1 MDFINFQLSDIG
13 YIIVILVGILFL
25 HVWYK
30 RFKIKEMSRIM
41 EFVRV
46 VMTDNKVFKQLR
58 SRISEIYKVDEKY
71 TAFAFNTIKRTK
83 SQSLKDLVNQYSAVR
98 GLNFLDNKKAKVIAC
113 NRVECNEEV
122 KNEIGHD
129 SLFSLIAD
137 ENNVLYILLSAR
149 LGDSYVSTDVKVAIF
164 DLMPPMIIS
173 KKYMIEIT
181 RASINDIIIPE
192 GECDLELVSKS
203 SLKIEDDEIRLTI
216 QWNKYNTIFLK
227 YNIGENIFR

>member
-13 YIIVILVGILFL
+13 YVIVALVGILFL
-25 HVWYK
+25 HIWYK
-30 RFKIKEMSRIM
+30 RFKIKEMSRVVELI
-41 EFVRV
+41 RV

-58 SRISEIYKVDEKY
+58 SRISETYNIDEKY

-83 SQSLKDLVNQYSAVR
+83 SQSLKNLVDHYSALK
-98 GLNFLDNKKAKVIAC
+98 GFNFLDSKKSKVISC
-113 NRVECNEEV
+113 NKVECDE
-122 KNEIGHD
+122 KTRNEIGHD
-129 SLFSLIAD
+129 SLFSLITD

-149 LGDSYVSTDVKVAIF
+149 LGDSYISTDVKVAIF

-192 GECDLELVSKS
+192 GECDFELVSKS
-203 SLKIEDDEIRLTI
+203 SLRIENNEIRLII
-216 QWNKYNTIFLK
+216 QWNKDNTIFLN
-227 YNIGENIFR
+227 YNISENIFR

>member
-13 YIIVILVGILFL
+13 YIIVALVGILFL
-25 HVWYK
+25 HIWYK
-30 RFKIKEMSRIM
+30 RFKIKKMSRIM

-58 SRISEIYKVDEKY
+58 SRISEIYNIDEKY
-71 TAFAFNTIKRTK
+71 TAFAFNTIKKTN
-83 SQSLKDLVNQYSAVR
+83 SESLKNLVDQYSAVK

-113 NRVECNEEV
+113 SRVECNEET

-129 SLFSLIAD
+129 SLFSLITD

-149 LGDSYVSTDVKVAIF
+149 LGDSYISADVKVAIF

-173 KKYMIEIT
+173 KK
-181 RASINDIIIPE
+181 
-192 GECDLELVSKS
+192 
-203 SLKIEDDEIRLTI
+203 
-216 QWNKYNTIFLK
+216 
-227 YNIGENIFR
+227 

>member
-13 YIIVILVGILFL
+13 YIIVALVGVLFL
-25 HVWYK
+25 HIWYK
-30 RFKIKEMSRIM
+30 RFKIKEMSKVVELI
-41 EFVRV
+41 RV

-58 SRISEIYKVDEKY
+58 SKISEVYKIDERY
-71 TAFAFNTIKRTK
+71 TAFAFNSIKRTK
-83 SQSLKDLVNQYSAVR
+83 SQSLKNLVDHYSALK
-98 GLNFLDNKKAKVIAC
+98 GFNFLDSKKAKVIAC
-113 NRVECNEEV
+113 NRVECNEEI

-129 SLFSLIAD
+129 SLFSLIID

-173 KKYMIEIT
+173 RKYMIET
-181 RASINDIIIPE
+181 VRASINDIIIPE

-203 SLKIEDDEIRLTI
+203 SLKIEDNEIRLII
-216 QWNKYNTIFLK
+216 QWNKDNTIFLN